1 MSVTFV
7 EIKDIKRNCLSIKIN
22 FLTRQDYCY
31 NIIISVSTSYA
42 VREMFSVLEKEYR
55 YSVEIGINT
64 AW

>member
-7 EIKDIKRNCLSIKIN
+7 KMKHFKRNCLSIKIN
-22 FLTRQDYCY
+22 SLTSQDYCY

-55 YSVEIGINT
+55 YSVEMGIST